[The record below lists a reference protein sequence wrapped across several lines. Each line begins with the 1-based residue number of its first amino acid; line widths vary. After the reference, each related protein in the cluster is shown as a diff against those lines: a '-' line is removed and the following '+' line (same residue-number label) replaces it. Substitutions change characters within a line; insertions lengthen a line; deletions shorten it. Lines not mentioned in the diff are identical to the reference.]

1 MQDISTNGRDSSEPK
16 CSRTHKK
23 VEWHFAD
30 LFASVRLKNYWLQLL
45 MVPEAREVK
54 NATVTS
60 IWRNSL
66 LPGIYFIILA
76 SDSQPLDIEL
86 RILFKDQEKITCRL
100 KMFETAL
107 KKKYIYIPSLCGWS
121 WIWRWVGGL
130 ERHMTRI
137 FRGVSW
143 QRPCRCIILLA
154 AYTWRASSWQR
165 SVLVTCALRH

>member
-60 IWRNSL
+60 IWRNSM

-76 SDSQPLDIEL
+76 SESQPLDIEL

-107 KKKYIYIPSLCGWS
+107 KKIYVYLLCVDEVEFEGE
-121 WIWRWVGGL
+121 L
-130 ERHMTRI
+130 EVL
-137 FRGVSW
+137 RGTWPGSSGESVDNV
-143 QRPCRCIILLA
+143 LA
-154 AYTWRASSWQR
+154 DA
-165 SVLVTCALRH
+165 